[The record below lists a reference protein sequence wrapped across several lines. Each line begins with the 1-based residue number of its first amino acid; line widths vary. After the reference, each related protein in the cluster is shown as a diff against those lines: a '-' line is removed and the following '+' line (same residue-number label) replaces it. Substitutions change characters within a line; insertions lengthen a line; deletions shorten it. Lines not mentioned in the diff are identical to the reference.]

1 MNLASPVTRA
11 TAQTG
16 QMDVGDMDM
25 VKSAAAA
32 ASSKQDPSLDI
43 DFADR
48 WASEQFSDSERNF
61 SGSATGSLSGQHNAA
76 THYPF
81 PYNPVGDNDEDLP
94 DAHID
99 NDAHNMF
106 NNEYDEEYGCA
117 HTPDPTCTI
126 CVGTHVTRVR
136 CSRRQSARGPGT
148 TSA

>member
-1 MNLASPVTRA
+1 MNLCLPVTRA

-32 ASSKQDPSLDI
+32 ASSKEASLDV

-48 WASEQFSDSERNF
+48 WASEQFSDLDRNF
-61 SGSATGSLSGQHNAA
+61 SGSATGSLSGQHNAS

-81 PYNPVGDNDEDLP
+81 YTDHPYDPVGDNDEDIP
-94 DAHID
+94 NDNNAHE
-99 NDAHNMF
+99 MF

-117 HTPDPTCTI
+117 HAPDPTRTI
-126 CVGTHVTRVR
+126 CIGTHVTHVR

>member
-1 MNLASPVTRA
+1 
-11 TAQTG
+11 
-16 QMDVGDMDM
+16 MDVGDMDM

-32 ASSKQDPSLDI
+32 ASSEEDSSLDI

-48 WASEQFSDSERNF
+48 WASERFSDFDRNF
-61 SGSATGSLSGQHNAA
+61 SGSATGSLSGQHNAP

-81 PYNPVGDNDEDLP
+81 YTDHPYNPVGDNDEDIP
-94 DAHID
+94 NAHID
-99 NDAHNMF
+99 NDAHEMF

-117 HTPDPTCTI
+117 HTPDPTRMI
-126 CVGTHVTRVR
+126 CISTHVTRVR